1 VHIQIYNIYS
11 GFFSYFMDL
20 SLQIPEEPE
29 LFSLVWLLLR
39 SAVFCINE
47 ERFNSGNFAHKN

>member
-1 VHIQIYNIYS
+1 MTSVTMKKIQVT
-11 GFFSYFMDL
+11 
-20 SLQIPEEPE
+20 E

-39 SAVFCINE
+39 SAVFCISE